1 MGTATNAV
9 ITTANGRGGVLA
21 IDPAIGVLQA
31 VLASVTAIGVL
42 AFLVRIGAVMITGDT
57 FVDVR
62 TVYPAATITA
72 VASATEAAI
81 GVGASGVAVAIVGS

>member
-72 VASATEAAI
+72 VASATEAAR
-81 GVGASGVAVAIVGS
+81 GVGTSGVAVAVVLP